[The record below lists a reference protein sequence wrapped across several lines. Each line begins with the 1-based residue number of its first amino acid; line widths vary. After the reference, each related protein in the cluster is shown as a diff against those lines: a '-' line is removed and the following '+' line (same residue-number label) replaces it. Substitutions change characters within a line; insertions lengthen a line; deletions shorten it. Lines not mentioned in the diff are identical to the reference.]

1 MVRKFVQWNY
11 IYIRKEKCGIEVVN
25 YIIQVSSY
33 MYQIHFLL
41 SYLIIS
47 SQHNFW
53 TLLANFKSLF

>member
-11 IYIRKEKCGIEVVN
+11 IYIRKEKWGIEVVN

-41 SYLIIS
+41 LVI
-47 SQHNFW
+47 
-53 TLLANFKSLF
+53 